1 VTHAMR
7 KRAGNFPG
15 SVERGAAK
23 QAALSTPRVHHVE
36 EFNQTLDVPRLPR
49 VMPHPETY
57 QDTTCAR
64 IPPAHF
70 SLPPAA
76 SAANR
81 LWVAQGTKL

>member
-57 QDTTCAR
+57 QDTTCAP
-64 IPPAHF
+64 IPPRAP
-70 SLPPAA
+70 LPSAG
-76 SAANR
+76 SAANSLR
-81 LWVAQGTKL
+81 LPRGTET